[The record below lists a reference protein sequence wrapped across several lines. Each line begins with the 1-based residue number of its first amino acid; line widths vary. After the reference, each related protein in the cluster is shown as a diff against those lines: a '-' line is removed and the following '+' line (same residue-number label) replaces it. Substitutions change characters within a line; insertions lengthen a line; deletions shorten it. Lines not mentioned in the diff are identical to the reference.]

1 MFPNTN
7 TTLPKLA
14 DIITKGSSG
23 IIVLPTNPT
32 PDALAG
38 ATSLYLGLLKMGKN
52 ISLVC
57 SSPIKSD
64 MVAADKIQQSL
75 SVGGDNLVVSFP
87 YTDGAI
93 DKIDYHIQGEKFNL
107 VITPRQGFPKLNPA
121 QVAYSY
127 TGGSFDFIITV
138 DAPNLNSVGAL
149 YTENQAQFQG
159 KEIINID
166 RHLTNAFFGTVNYI
180 NKTSSSTCEL
190 VYKVIQ
196 QLQCEMDKDMATN
209 LYSGIATATNTF
221 TSYSVNAETFETIAA
236 LLKAGASK
244 KTTPQPAARPQ
255 AFQAPQVA
263 SFPQPTQPAVQQQQ
277 QQQQQ
282 QPVSTPVFSVKQP
295 GTERQQVQSITTV
308 ESQESQSKEGAQSPQ
323 DWLKPNIFKGGGL
336 V

>member
-7 TTLPKLA
+7 TTLPKLV
-14 DIITKGSSG
+14 DVITKGSTG
-23 IIVLPTNPT
+23 IIVLPTNPSA
-32 PDALAG
+32 DAVAG

-64 MVAADKIQQSL
+64 VIGADKIQQSL

-107 VITPRQGFPKLNPA
+107 VISPRTGFPKLNPN
-121 QVAYSY
+121 QVEYSY
-127 TGGSFDFIITV
+127 SGGTFDFIITV
-138 DAPNLNSVGAL
+138 DAPNLNAIGTI
-149 YTENQAQFQG
+149 YTENQTQFQG

-166 RHLTNAFFGTVNYI
+166 RHLTNAFFGTVNFI

-190 VYKVIQ
+190 IYKVLQ
-196 QLQCEMDKDMATN
+196 QLQCEVDKDMSTN
-209 LYSGIATATNTF
+209 LYTGIAGATNTF

-244 KTTPQPAARPQ
+244 RTTPQPAIRQ
-255 AFQAPQVA
+255 QTY
-263 SFPQPTQPAVQQQQ
+263 QPTTTNSFSPP
-277 QQQQQ
+277 QQ
-282 QPVSTPVFSVKQP
+282 QPASNPVFSIKQP
-295 GTERQQVQSITTV
+295 GTERQQVQSIGSV

-336 V
+336 L

>member
-7 TTLPKLA
+7 TTLPRVSE
-14 DIITKGSSG
+14 IITKGASG
-23 IIVLPTNPT
+23 IVVLPSNPSQ
-32 PDALAG
+32 DAIAG
-38 ATSLYLGLLKMGKN
+38 ATALYLGLLKMGKN
-52 ISLVC
+52 VTIVS

-64 MVAADKIQQSL
+64 MIAADKIQTSL
-75 SVGGDNLVVSFP
+75 SVGGENLVVSFP

-107 VITPRQGFPKLNPA
+107 VISPRAGFPKLNPN
-121 QVAYSY
+121 QVNYSY
-127 TGGSFDFIITV
+127 SGGSFDFIITV
-138 DAPNLNSVGAL
+138 DAPNLNTIGTL

-166 RHLTNAFFGTVNYI
+166 RHLTNAFFGSVNYI

-190 VYKVIQ
+190 VYKVLK
-196 QLQCEMDKDMATN
+196 QLECELDRDMATN
-209 LYSGIATATNTF
+209 LYVGIAGATNTF

-244 KTTPQPAARPQ
+244 KINPQPQLQSFKPQ
-255 AFQAPQVA
+255 SFEEDDAPMQQPFQR
-263 SFPQPTQPAVQQQQ
+263 
-277 QQQQQ
+277 
-282 QPVSTPVFSVKQP
+282 PVSTPVFSIKQP
-295 GTERQQVQSITTV
+295 GTERQQMQNITTV

>member
-7 TTLPKLA
+7 TTLPKLG
-14 DIITKGSSG
+14 DVVTKGSSG
-23 IIVLPTNPT
+23 IIVLPTNPSA
-32 PDALAG
+32 DAIAG
-38 ATSLYLGLLKMGKN
+38 ATTLYLGLLKMGKN

-57 SSPIKSD
+57 SSSLKSD

-75 SVGGDNLVVSFP
+75 TVGGDNLVVSFP
-87 YTDGAI
+87 YADGAI

-107 VITPRQGFPKLNPA
+107 VIAPRQGFPKLNPN
-121 QVAYSY
+121 QVEYSY

-138 DAPNLNSVGAL
+138 DAPNLNAVGIL

-190 VYKVIQ
+190 VYKVLQ

-209 LYSGIATATNTF
+209 LYAGIAAATNTF
-221 TSYSVNAETFETIAA
+221 TSYSVNAETFETIAS

-244 KTTPQPAARPQ
+244 KTISHPFQQSPVQRP
-255 AFQAPQVA
+255 
-263 SFPQPTQPAVQQQQ
+263 
-277 QQQQQ
+277 
-282 QPVSTPVFSVKQP
+282 PVSTPVFSVKQP
-295 GTERQQVQSITTV
+295 GIERQQVQAITTV
-308 ESQESQSKEGAQSPQ
+308 ESQDSQSKEGAQNPQ

>member
-7 TTLPKLA
+7 TALPRLV
-14 DIITKGSSG
+14 DVITKGSSG
-23 IIVLPTNPT
+23 IIVLPTNPSA
-32 PDALAG
+32 DAIAG

-64 MVAADKIQQSL
+64 VVAADKIQQSL

-107 VITPRQGFPKLNPA
+107 VIAPRQGFPKLNPN
-121 QVAYSY
+121 QVTYSY

-138 DAPNLNSVGAL
+138 DAPNLNAVGAL
-149 YTENQAQFQG
+149 YTENQTQFQG

-166 RHLTNAFFGTVNYI
+166 RHLTNAFFGTINYI

-190 VYKVIQ
+190 VYKVLQ

-209 LYSGIATATNTF
+209 LYAGIAGATNTF

-244 KTTPQPAARPQ
+244 KTVSQQPAMRQQP
-255 AFQAPQVA
+255 FQ
-263 SFPQPTQPAVQQQQ
+263 STTTFPQQVQQPTV
-277 QQQQQ
+277 QQ
-282 QPVSTPVFSVKQP
+282 QPVSTSVFSVKQP
-295 GTERQQVQSITTV
+295 GIERQQVQSITSV

>member
-7 TTLPKLA
+7 TTLPRLSE
-14 DIITKGSSG
+14 IITKGSSG
-23 IIVLPTNPT
+23 IVVLPANPS
-32 PDALAG
+32 PDAIAG
-38 ATSLYLGLLKMGKN
+38 ATALYLGLLKIGKN
-52 ISLVC
+52 VTIVASA
-57 SSPIKSD
+57 PIKSD
-64 MVAADKIQQSL
+64 MIAADKIQTSL
-75 SVGGDNLVVSFP
+75 SVGGENLVVSFP

-107 VITPRQGFPKLNPA
+107 VISPRSGFPKLNPN
-121 QVAYSY
+121 QVSYSY
-127 TGGSFDFIITV
+127 SGGSFDFIITV
-138 DAPNLNSVGAL
+138 DAPNLNTIGTL

-190 VYKVIQ
+190 VYKVLR
-196 QLQCEMDKDMATN
+196 QLECELDKDMATN
-209 LYSGIATATNTF
+209 LYVGIAGATNTF

-244 KTTPQPAARPQ
+244 KINPQQQPQQPSFKPQSFDDENVIPMQQPAQR
-255 AFQAPQVA
+255 
-263 SFPQPTQPAVQQQQ
+263 
-277 QQQQQ
+277 
-282 QPVSTPVFSVKQP
+282 PVSTPVFSVKQP
-295 GTERQQVQSITTV
+295 GTERQQMQNITTV

-336 V
+336 I

>member
-14 DIITKGSSG
+14 DIIAKGTSG
-23 IIVLPTNPT
+23 IIVLPTNPS
-32 PDALAG
+32 PDAIAG
-38 ATSLYLGLLKMGKN
+38 ATALYLGLLKMQKN
-52 ISLVC
+52 VSLVC

-64 MVAADKIQQSL
+64 AMAADKIQSSL
-75 SVGGDNLVVSFP
+75 TIGGDNLVVSFP
-87 YTDGAI
+87 YVDGTI

-107 VITPRQGFPKLNPA
+107 VIAPRQGFPKLNPN
-121 QVAYSY
+121 QVEYSY

-138 DAPNLNSVGAL
+138 DVPNLNAVGTL

-190 VYKVIQ
+190 VYKVLQ
-196 QLQCEMDKDMATN
+196 QLQCEIDKDMSTN
-209 LYSGIATATNTF
+209 LYAGIAGATNTF

-244 KTTPQPAARPQ
+244 KISPQPVTRP
-255 AFQAPQVA
+255 P
-263 SFPQPTQPAVQQQQ
+263 SF
-277 QQQQQ
+277 Q
-282 QPVSTPVFSVKQP
+282 QPVIQLQKNVSSPVFPVKQP
-295 GTERQQVQSITTV
+295 GIERQQVQAITSV
-308 ESQESQSKEGAQSPQ
+308 EAQESQSKEGAQSPQ
-323 DWLKPNIFKGGGL
+323 DWLKPNIFKGGGF

>member
-7 TTLPKLA
+7 TTLPKLG
-14 DIITKGSSG
+14 DVVTKGSSG
-23 IIVLPTNPT
+23 IIVLPTNPSA
-32 PDALAG
+32 DAIAG
-38 ATSLYLGLLKMGKN
+38 ATALYLGLLKMGKN

-57 SSPIKSD
+57 SSSLKSD

-75 SVGGDNLVVSFP
+75 TVGGDNLVVSFP
-87 YTDGAI
+87 YTEGAI

-107 VITPRQGFPKLNPA
+107 VIAPRQGFPKLNPN
-121 QVAYSY
+121 QVEYSY

-138 DAPNLNSVGAL
+138 DAPNLNAVGIL

-190 VYKVIQ
+190 IYKVLQ

-209 LYSGIATATNTF
+209 LYSGIAAATNTF
-221 TSYSVNAETFETIAA
+221 TSYSVNAETFETIAS

-244 KTTPQPAARPQ
+244 KTISHP
-255 AFQAPQVA
+255 FQQSP
-263 SFPQPTQPAVQQQQ
+263 VQQ
-277 QQQQQ
+277 
-282 QPVSTPVFSVKQP
+282 PPASTPVFSVKQS
-295 GTERQQVQSITTV
+295 GTERQKVQAITTV
-308 ESQESQSKEGAQSPQ
+308 ESQDSQSKEGAQNPQ

>member
-7 TTLPKLA
+7 TTLPRVS

-23 IIVLPTNPT
+23 IVVLPTNPSQ
-32 PDALAG
+32 DAIAG
-38 ATSLYLGLLKMGKN
+38 ATALYLGLLKLGKN
-52 ISLVC
+52 VTIVS

-64 MVAADKIQQSL
+64 MVAVDKIQSSL

-93 DKIDYHIQGEKFNL
+93 DKIDYHIQGDKFNL
-107 VITPRQGFPKLNPA
+107 VIAPRQGSPKLNPN
-121 QVAYSY
+121 QVVYSY
-127 TGGSFDFIITV
+127 SGGTFDFIITV
-138 DAPNLNSVGAL
+138 DAPNLNSVGTL

-190 VYKVIQ
+190 IFKVLK
-196 QLQCEMDKDMATN
+196 QLNCELDKDMATN
-209 LYSGIATATNTF
+209 LYAGIASATNTF

-236 LLKAGASK
+236 LLKSGASK
-244 KTTPQPAARPQ
+244 KITPQQPIKPQSFPSPAA
-255 AFQAPQVA
+255 
-263 SFPQPTQPAVQQQQ
+263 SFSPSGQQQSQ
-277 QQQQQ
+277 GG
-282 QPVSTPVFSVKQP
+282 TPVFSIKQP
-295 GTERQQVQSITTV
+295 GVERQQAQSISTV

-323 DWLKPNIFKGGGL
+323 DWLKPNIFKGSGL

>member
-7 TTLPKLA
+7 TTLPRVSE
-14 DIITKGSSG
+14 IVTKGASG
-23 IIVLPTNPT
+23 IVMLPANPS
-32 PDALAG
+32 PDAIAG
-38 ATSLYLGLLKMGKN
+38 ATALYLGLLKMGKN
-52 ISLVC
+52 VTIVS
-57 SSPIKSD
+57 SSPVKSD
-64 MVAADKIQQSL
+64 MIAADKIQTSL
-75 SVGGDNLVVSFP
+75 SVGGENLVVSFP

-107 VITPRQGFPKLNPA
+107 VISPRAGFPKLNPN
-121 QVAYSY
+121 QVNYSY
-127 TGGSFDFIITV
+127 SGGSFDFIITV
-138 DAPNLNSVGAL
+138 DAPNLNTIGTL
-149 YTENQAQFQG
+149 YTENQTQFQG

-190 VYKVIQ
+190 VFKVLK
-196 QLQCEMDKDMATN
+196 QLECEMDKDMATN
-209 LYSGIATATNTF
+209 LYVGIAGATNTF

-244 KTTPQPAARPQ
+244 KINPQQSAPKQPTFEQPEYSAPQPMQR
-255 AFQAPQVA
+255 
-263 SFPQPTQPAVQQQQ
+263 
-277 QQQQQ
+277 
-282 QPVSTPVFSVKQP
+282 PVSTPVFSVKQP
-295 GTERQQVQSITTV
+295 GTERQQVQTITSV